1 MRAVVQRVNRS
12 SLSVDGE
19 KVSQIE
25 RGLTILVSVGKDD
38 TFSDVRWIAQKV
50 LNLRI
55 FSQGGK
61 MSQSVV
67 NINGE
72 ILVVSQFT
80 LHADVR
86 KGTKPSFDK
95 SASRE
100 LARSLI
106 NKLVKE
112 LKQNYSGKVAE
123 GKFGEDMEIKLLLA
137 GPVTIWLDS
146 KNLDSKRSSTD

>member
-25 RGLTILVSVGKDD
+25 RGLVILVSVGKDD
-38 TFSDVRWIAQKV
+38 TFSDVWWIAQKV
-50 LNLRI
+50 LNLKI
-55 FSQGGK
+55 FSQEGK

-95 SASRE
+95 SAPRE

-112 LKQNYSGKVAE
+112 LKQNYSGKVTE
-123 GKFGEDMEIKLLLA
+123 GKFGEDMKIELLLA

-146 KNLDSKRSSTD
+146 KI

>member
-12 SLSVDGE
+12 SLSVGSK
-19 KVSQIE
+19 KVLQIE
-25 RGLTILVSVGKDD
+25 RGLTILVSIGKDD
-38 TFSDVRWIAQKV
+38 TLSDVQWIAQKV

-55 FSQGGK
+55 FSQRGK
-61 MSQSVV
+61 MSQNVV

-72 ILVVSQFT
+72 ILVISQFT

-95 SASRE
+95 SAPRE

-112 LKQNYSGKVAE
+112 LKQSYSGKVAE
-123 GKFGEDMEIKLLLA
+123 GKFGEEMKIELLLA

-146 KNLDSKRSSTD
+146 KI